1 MDLSH
6 ALVALAGLVLLGF
19 YFRSISV
26 AALLAQRRND
36 LVLRSISRAVRW
48 ALSRRSRRAAMQARM
63 DWFMPLQ
70 VLLTVVVWFAWLT
83 LAFACL
89 YWASGATHG
98 AMDALVASGSALST
112 LGFFTPDNLTG
123 RWLAIAEGMLGLVAV
138 VYLFTFVPGFLST
151 LQTRSQHVGWV
162 AARSGH
168 PPRVP
173 VLLAEEL
180 DAANTELWSRSED
193 WFRLLSVTHPTAP
206 ELAFMPSF
214 LRGQSWTHTAA
225 LVLESATIASLSL
238 PDEQARPARICL
250 SVGAHAMREIATAL
264 NLDTSKREDRDECVA
279 VLNTWISELR
289 ARHAG
294 VATASEALASSWWRT
309 RSEWAPALAAIAEA
323 TGSSFEPGLCHWANG
338 RHQSEP
344 DSSRI

>member
-1 MDLSH
+1 MDFSRV
-6 ALVALAGLVLLGF
+6 LVGLAGLALLGF

-26 AALLAQRRND
+26 AALLSQRRND

-48 ALSRRSRRAAMQARM
+48 ALSRCGGRAGMQARM

-83 LAFACL
+83 LGFACL
-89 YWASGATHG
+89 YWASGATQG

-112 LGFFTPDNLTG
+112 LGFLTPDNLAG
-123 RWLAIAEGMLGLVAV
+123 RWLAIAEGMLGLIAV

-151 LQTRSQHVGWV
+151 LQNRSQHVGWV
-162 AARSGH
+162 AVRSGH

-173 VLLAEEL
+173 VLLAEAL
-180 DAANTELWSRSED
+180 GDTSTELWSRSED

-225 LVLESATIASLSL
+225 LVLEAATLASLSL
-238 PDEQARPARICL
+238 PDERARPARICL
-250 SVGAHAMREIATAL
+250 AVGARAMREIATAL
-264 NLDTSKREDRDECVA
+264 DLDTARREDRDECVA
-279 VLNTWISELR
+279 VMASWLGELR
-289 ARHAG
+289 AQN
-294 VATASEALASSWWRT
+294 VSVESTSEALTANWWRA
-309 RSEWAPALAAIAEA
+309 RSEWAPALAAIADA
-323 TGSSFEPGLCHWANG
+323 TGSSFEPGLCLWADG
-338 RHQSEP
+338 QHQSER
-344 DSSRI
+344 DRSNI